1 MLNRKSL
8 KCWNIKQ
15 NKEKSD
21 LKVISPGILSR
32 KMFEILR
39 IQVSGGEADPKSS
52 QMILH
57 SVQTG

>member
-1 MLNRKSL
+1 M
-8 KCWNIKQ
+8 
-15 NKEKSD
+15 
-21 LKVISPGILSR
+21 KVISAGIPSR

-57 SVQTG
+57 SVQTGGEEQ